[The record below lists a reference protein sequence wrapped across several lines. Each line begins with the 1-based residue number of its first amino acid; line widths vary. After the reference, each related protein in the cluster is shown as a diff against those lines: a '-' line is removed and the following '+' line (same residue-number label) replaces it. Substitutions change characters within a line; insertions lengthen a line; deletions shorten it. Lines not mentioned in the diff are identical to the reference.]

1 MAAVAAAPAAM
12 DGNTPDTPGP
22 IAQRVQSPSWQGL
35 QIREQAWIPR
45 DADRQAEALRQQWST
60 TAELLTDTV
69 IPAEPRGLA
78 QRRWTARPH

>member
-22 IAQRVQSPSWQGL
+22 IVQRVQSPFGQAL
-35 QIREQAWIPR
+35 QIREPAWIPR
-45 DADRQAEALRQQWST
+45 DADRQAEALMQQRST
-60 TAELLTDTV
+60 TAELLTHTA

-78 QRRWTARPH
+78 KRRWTARPH